1 MSTQDEELQNQ
12 IESGQVAERSTD
24 AEAYRQVFSVL
35 RQEVPFSV
43 SASFADQVVERVMR
57 EAEHKEASRD
67 RLWFMLGSALFLI
80 GFVVSLVLVDFKP
93 TVGVFTFFAG
103 YPGLLI
109 FGALFIGLLHFL
121 DKKFIRT
128 STPQ

>member
-1 MSTQDEELQNQ
+1 MNKHEEELQNR
-12 IESGQVAERSTD
+12 IESGEFAERSAD
-24 AEAYRQVFSVL
+24 SEAYRQVFSVL
-35 RQEVPFSV
+35 RQEVPFTL

-67 RLWFMLGSALFLI
+67 RLWFMLGSLLFLI
-80 GFVVSLVLVDFKP
+80 GFVVSLVLVDFNP

-103 YPGLLI
+103 YPGLVI
-109 FGALFIGLLHFL
+109 FGALFIGLLHLL

-128 STPQ
+128 TTPQ